1 VHGLGAGHFSLDGTQ
16 YEPWVLREQEVC
28 MNSEGGLKAD
38 GSGWRARLGVLTHDD
53 SAISESELWTM
64 APDGVSLHTSRI
76 FFADLATFADPPGP
90 ENATDLLARLPLQA
104 IIYAWTVGSYLLG
117 TSGEEELLRRV
128 RQHSNGIP
136 VLMSAPAATAAFR
149 TLGADRIA
157 LIHGPFFT
165 DDFDE
170 KGVAYFQE
178 RGLEVVH
185 VSHLL
190 PPVEVPHPNT
200 GSVARPDQIYE
211 WVRGHVPSSAQA
223 VFIGGNAVR
232 AIGVIAALED
242 DLRRPILTANQVS
255 LWYALRLAGTEGR
268 VDNYG
273 QLFTR
278 PLAHAAEPTPVGRGG
293 I

>member
-1 VHGLGAGHFSLDGTQ
+1 MSRNGST
-16 YEPWVLREQEVC
+16 WK
-28 MNSEGGLKAD
+28 SD

-53 SAISESELWTM
+53 STISESELWTM

-76 FFADLATFADPPGP
+76 FFRDLATYADPPGP
-90 ENATDLLARLPLQA
+90 ENATELLARLPLQA

-117 TSGEEELLRRV
+117 TTGEEELLRRV
-128 RQHSNGIP
+128 RHHSNGIP

-149 TLGADRIA
+149 ASEAERIA

-165 DDFDE
+165 DEFDQ

-178 RGLEVVH
+178 RGFEVVH
-185 VSHLL
+185 VSHLM

-200 GSVARPDQIYE
+200 GAVATPSQIYE
-211 WVRGHVPSSAQA
+211 WVRRHVPPSAQA

-242 DLRRPILTANQVS
+242 DLRRPVLTANQVS
-255 LWYALRLAGTEGR
+255 LWYALRVAGAEVS
-268 VDNYG
+268 VDDYG
-273 QLFTR
+273 QLFKLPCR
-278 PLAHAAEPTPVGRGG
+278 QSEIPSRD
-293 I
+293 

>member
-1 VHGLGAGHFSLDGTQ
+1 MGS
-16 YEPWVLREQEVC
+16 
-28 MNSEGGLKAD
+28 SESGLKLD

-76 FFADLATFADPPGP
+76 FFRDPATFADPPGP
-90 ENATDLLARLPLQA
+90 ENATELLARLPLQA

-117 TSGEEELLRRV
+117 TAGEEELIRRV
-128 RQHSNGIP
+128 GQHSHGIP
-136 VLMSAPAATAAFR
+136 VLMSAPAVTAGFR
-149 TLGADRIA
+149 ALEAERIA

-165 DDFDE
+165 DDFDQ

-178 RGLEVVH
+178 RGFEVVH
-185 VSHLL
+185 VSHLM
-190 PPVEVPHPNT
+190 PPIEVPHPNT
-200 GSVARPDQIYE
+200 GSAASPAEIYE
-211 WVRGHVPSSAQA
+211 WVRSHVPSSAQA
-223 VFIGGNAVR
+223 VFIGGNALR

-255 LWYALRLAGTEGR
+255 LWHALRVAGAGISI
-268 VDNYG
+268 DNYG

-278 PLAHAAEPTPVGRGG
+278 QLAHTAEPPPLGSAG